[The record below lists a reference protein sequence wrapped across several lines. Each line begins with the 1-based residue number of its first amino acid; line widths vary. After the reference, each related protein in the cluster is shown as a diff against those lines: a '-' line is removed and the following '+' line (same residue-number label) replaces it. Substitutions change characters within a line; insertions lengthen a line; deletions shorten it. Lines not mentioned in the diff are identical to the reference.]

1 MKLEKR
7 DIDIFLVLW
16 IKNDQELWGELRDI
30 QIKLIVDRIIKE
42 KSYSDLAKE
51 YETTPEMIKQV
62 FEAILLKIDRN
73 ISHEVARHLRTINDK
88 LNARPDKP
96 FSTIEVFLN

>member
-7 DIDIFLVLW
+7 DIDIFLTLW

-42 KSYSDLAKE
+42 KSYQDLAVEYKTTARKIKE
-51 YETTPEMIKQV
+51 I
-62 FEAILLKIDRN
+62 FEAILYKIDRN
-73 ISHEVARHLRTINDK
+73 ISSEVAKHLRIINTK
-88 LNARPDKP
+88 LNARPEKP
-96 FSTIEVFLN
+96 FSTFEVFLN